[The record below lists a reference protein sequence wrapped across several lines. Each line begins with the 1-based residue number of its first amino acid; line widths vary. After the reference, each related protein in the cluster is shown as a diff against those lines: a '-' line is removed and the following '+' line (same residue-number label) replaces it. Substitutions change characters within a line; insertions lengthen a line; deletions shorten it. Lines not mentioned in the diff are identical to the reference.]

1 MRDGINVWGEVHDTV
16 HWAHTPLGSR
26 SRGFVWFFSF
36 LAWYEDIK
44 RQKQNVILL
53 LDEPGL
59 SLHGRAQADL
69 LNYFEQELADR
80 QLIYSTHSPFMI
92 DPRNFEQVR
101 IVQDLGI
108 DANEQLPKDQD
119 GTKVL
124 TNVFDATDDSLFPL
138 QGALG
143 YEIHQTLFVGPNS
156 LVVECPS
163 DMLYLRAVSR
173 SVRRRKV
180 RAAKLIADGLWVDLR
195 RGKYDPIRQ
204 FTPVACG
211 NSRCRPRFVPTSR
224 TNPCFCRRTCRS
236 GFPQG
241 TWLITSAM
249 WSMHWT

>member
-119 GTKVL
+119 GTKVQ

-156 LVVECPS
+156 LVV
-163 DMLYLRAVSR
+163 
-173 SVRRRKV
+173 
-180 RAAKLIADGLWVDLR
+180 
-195 RGKYDPIRQ
+195 
-204 FTPVACG
+204 
-211 NSRCRPRFVPTSR
+211 
-224 TNPCFCRRTCRS
+224 
-236 GFPQG
+236 
-241 TWLITSAM
+241 
-249 WSMHWT
+249 